1 MLTGIIQYSHH
12 LLDKAVQKG
21 ETVIDAT
28 CGNGHDTL
36 FLSKIVGDNG
46 HVYAFDIQKEAIE
59 NSKILIEENECQ
71 NVTFIQDSH
80 AHIKKYVPEDLK
92 GQIGAA
98 IFNLGYLPK
107 GDKSIITKG
116 ESTLQ
121 ALESILSY
129 LKKEGIVVLVVYP
142 GHEGGE
148 VEKDMVLKYTIQL
161 DQNEFTVLRY
171 GFINQKN
178 NPPFILA
185 IEKRS

>member
-1 MLTGIIQYSHH
+1 MLTGIINYSHH
-12 LLDKAVQKG
+12 LLQKALQKG
-21 ETVIDAT
+21 DTVIDAT

-36 FLSKIVGDNG
+36 FLSQTVGEEG
-46 HVYAFDIQKEAIE
+46 HVFAFDIQKQAIE
-59 NSKILIEENECQ
+59 NSQLLIENNGYD
-71 NVTFIQDSH
+71 NVTFIHDSH
-80 AHIKKYVPEDLK
+80 AHIEQYMFENLK
-92 GQIGAA
+92 GQIGGA

-116 ESTLQ
+116 ESTIQ
-121 ALESILSY
+121 ALDTILTY

-148 VEKDMVLKYTIQL
+148 DERDMVLKYTINL
-161 DQNEFTVLRY
+161 DQKAFTVLRY

-185 IEKRS
+185 IEKKN